1 MFDQQE
7 WKDNIHWKKLEDK
20 IRNKIHR
27 IRAKEAK
34 EKDALVKLEILLNDM
49 PEKTYGAA
57 MRVVLATL
65 GRDAV
70 AAGLAEYDFLNFKD
84 DDEALVSISSV

>member
-7 WKDNIHWKKLEDK
+7 WKDGIHWKKLEDK

-34 EKDALVKLEILLNDM
+34 ERDALVKLEFLLNDM
-49 PEKTYGAA
+49 PKKTHGAA

-65 GRDAV
+65 GREAV
-70 AAGLAEYDFLNFKD
+70 AAGLDEHDFLNFED
-84 DDEALVSISSV
+84 DDEA